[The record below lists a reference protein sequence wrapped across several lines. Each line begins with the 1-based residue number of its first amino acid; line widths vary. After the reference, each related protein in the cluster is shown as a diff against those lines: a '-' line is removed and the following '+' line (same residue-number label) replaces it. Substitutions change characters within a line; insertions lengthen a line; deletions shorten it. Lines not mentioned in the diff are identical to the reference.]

1 MNRTLIKQ
9 MVLFVP
15 ILILATFI
23 IVPAFVWFGCRIVV
37 PANQMAVLVRKTGAE
52 PPSGTVI
59 SSPDQ
64 KGIQLEVLS
73 EGRYWYNPYNW
84 DWAYFPITDVQAG
97 ELGVVIRKFGAD
109 LPNGEIIAKDGTKG
123 IESDVL
129 SPGKYRYNPFGYEIQ
144 IYPATTVELGSV
156 GVMISLVG
164 EDPLNGSP
172 KDVNTYTV
180 NKGEKGVTTKTLDAA
195 TYYLNPYIYSIIP
208 VNLQSNRFELAG
220 EDAIDFLTMDG
231 FAVRVEGT
239 LEYAVNRDNAAI
251 LTHKVGDQED
261 ILKKIIL
268 PHARAFARIEGSKGN
283 ALNYI
288 VGEMRQEF
296 QNKLTQNLKENCA
309 KWGIDI
315 RSVLIRNIQPPEEI
329 SSIIRDRELAKQ
341 TAKMFEQQ
349 IVQAESKA
357 ELAKQKK
364 LAEQNKEK
372 VDAETKKLTAT
383 IQAQQ
388 DAAVRLTEAEQ
399 KLSVAKLEK
408 AASEQQ
414 AAGLRAKGNG
424 ERTVIQAKNE
434 ATAAVLLQNAN
445 AFNGGENYAQYLIYQ
460 GLAPAMTSILTND
473 DPNSI
478 GGILLDTLKPE
489 TKTKQTP

>member
-1 MNRTLIKQ
+1 MNYNLLKRMTILI
-9 MVLFVP
+9 P
-15 ILILATFI
+15 ILILLGIVI
-23 IVPAFVWFGCRIVV
+23 IPAFAWLTCRIEVKSG
-37 PANQMAVLVRKTGAE
+37 QMAVLIRKTGTE
-52 PPSGTVI
+52 PPPGTVI
-59 SSPDQ
+59 STPDE
-64 KGIQLEVLS
+64 KGIQEAVLS
-73 EGRYWYNPYNW
+73 EGRYFYNPYKW
-84 DWAYFPITDVQAG
+84 DWNYYPITDIAPGQ
-97 ELGVVIRKFGAD
+97 LGVVIRKLGAD
-109 LPNGEIIAKDGTKG
+109 LPNGHILAKEGTKG
-123 IESDVL
+123 ILAEVL
-129 SPGKYRYNPFGYEIQ
+129 SPGKYRYNPFAYDVQ
-144 IYPATTVELGSV
+144 VFPATSIQPGFV
-156 GVMISLVG
+156 GVMTSLMG
-164 EDPLNGSP
+164 EDPLNGEP

-180 NKGEKGVTTKTLDAA
+180 NEGEKGVITKTLDPG

-220 EDAIDFLTMDG
+220 DDAIDFLTMDG
-231 FAVRVEGT
+231 FPVRVEGT
-239 LEYAVNRDNAAI
+239 LEYAITRNEAAV
-251 LTHKVGDQED
+251 LTHKVGDKED
-261 ILKKIIL
+261 VLKKIIL

-309 KWGIDI
+309 KWGVDI

-329 SSIIRDRELAKQ
+329 SSIIRDREIATQ

-388 DAAVRLTEAEQ
+388 EAAVRLTEAEQ

-408 AASEQQ
+408 DAAKEQ
-414 AAGLRAKGNG
+414 AAGTLAKGNG

-434 ATAAVLLQNAN
+434 ATASVYKQNAT
-445 AFNGGENYAQYLIYQ
+445 AFKTGEAYTQYLLYQ
-460 GLAPAMTSILTND
+460 NLGPALDDILTND

-478 GGILLDTLKPE
+478 GGVILETLKPSSL
-489 TKTKQTP
+489 TTTP